1 MKRFA
6 ATFLVLSWVIMGFSF
21 AFLVPMAWDWFG
33 EGGQHTRTWA
43 WCFLF
48 TLATGTWLWWRTR
61 QTSRELSVRDGF
73 LLVTLVWV
81 VLPAYAALPL
91 LFVVHGISFTD
102 AYFEAMSGLTATGA
116 TSLAGLD
123 LLAPSRCCRCWAW
136 AARSCTRP
144 RCPAR

>member
-81 VLPAYAALPL
+81 VLPA
-91 LFVVHGISFTD
+91 
-102 AYFEAMSGLTATGA
+102 
-116 TSLAGLD
+116 
-123 LLAPSRCCRCWAW
+123 
-136 AARSCTRP
+136 
-144 RCPAR
+144 